1 MGLDLGANF
10 CVDFY
15 VFGGFGVLPFRIIF
29 YFVTCLPADSVDFVL
44 FHRLRYLCI
53 QSRRPHVC
61 KYSRLGPVQV
71 YGVLHLRYV
80 PILVQSGTLV
90 TQQLD
95 LSHHQDYRPLQHYQQ
110 QCQHQPQNYHQPLQ
124 HQIHITSVNITPTS
138 SAIDS
143 TPT

>member
-10 CVDFY
+10 CADFC
-15 VFGGFGVLPFRIIF
+15 VFGGFGVLPFRITF
-29 YFVTCLPADSVDFVL
+29 QSVTCLRADSVDFVL

-95 LSHHQDYRPLQHYQQ
+95 LSHHQDYRPY
-110 QCQHQPQNYHQPLQ
+110 N
-124 HQIHITSVNITPTS
+124 ISSNNVNISHTITINHYNIKSTS
-138 SAIDS
+138 LA
-143 TPT
+143 